1 MSENLITL
9 SRNEANVLQTFVS
22 QVDYWLSVYGDKAK
36 HLEILYFPEDDG
48 FDVINGEENNGILKR
63 NRITAFRADLL
74 SWGTQQVK
82 ALKGLLDLRVFIKTI
97 DLVLLANYKT
107 VIQLYKQINQQNHSI

>member
-9 SRNEANVLQTFVS
+9 SRNEANVLQNFVS

-82 ALKGLLDLRVFIKTI
+82 ALKGWNSEFTVTGFAC
-97 DLVLLANYKT
+97 VYKDNRFSITCQLQDSNPT
-107 VIQLYKQINQQNHSI
+107 V